1 MMQAMPVNSDLIETL
16 TQIILALN
24 EQERQLL
31 FCQFQDPNPTDT
43 QSLQEKITIGA
54 QQFRD
59 GEFTEYTDETLPN
72 LMAKIRSRG
81 QARLGQG

>member
-1 MMQAMPVNSDLIETL
+1 MNRNSSARVPELSMMQAMPVNSDLIETL

-43 QSLQEKITIGA
+43 QSLKENA
-54 QQFRD
+54 
-59 GEFTEYTDETLPN
+59 
-72 LMAKIRSRG
+72 SRL
-81 QARLGQG
+81 ARLSAMKLVLK